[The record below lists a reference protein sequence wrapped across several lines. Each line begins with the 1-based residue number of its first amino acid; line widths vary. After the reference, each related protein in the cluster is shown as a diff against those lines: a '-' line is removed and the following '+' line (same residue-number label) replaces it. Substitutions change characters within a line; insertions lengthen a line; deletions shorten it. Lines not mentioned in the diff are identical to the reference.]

1 MPYNLGPELKR
12 DFPHLMRARYEN
24 FGRGGGRG
32 GGRGAPPAIPRSQCI
47 TNASAVDKA
56 RGEAA
61 REREATAKAEERA
74 EKTRQRFLKSQE
86 ALFNS
91 QKETDAAK
99 KKELSEAMRGI
110 DFKQRQAQWDA
121 AYEFWCNNPDEN
133 RDEQGVCLSWKL
145 RRDRALTA
153 KQGVGKKPELP
164 GDRPGFGDLK
174 KSTVNKP
181 SSMPQSK
188 AELEDEDDDECSD
201 IMWNRLV
208 LARVSNPTG
217 I

>member
-1 MPYNLGPELKR
+1 MPYNLGAELKR
-12 DFPHLMRARYEN
+12 DFPRLMRARFEK

-91 QKETDAAK
+91 QEETAAVA
-99 KKELSEAMRGI
+99 SW
-110 DFKQRQAQWDA
+110 AQS
-121 AYEFWCNNPDEN
+121 
-133 RDEQGVCLSWKL
+133 LHS
-145 RRDRALTA
+145 RR
-153 KQGVGKKPELP
+153 
-164 GDRPGFGDLK
+164 
-174 KSTVNKP
+174 
-181 SSMPQSK
+181 K
-188 AELEDEDDDECSD
+188 ASL
-201 IMWNRLV
+201 
-208 LARVSNPTG
+208 G
-217 I
+217 